1 MAAVNEAR
9 RRVSERYG
17 FTDEEMWQIATITAQ
32 LNILPG
38 IRARIKDSVAAV
50 EQALE
55 TAIWATPA
63 YRERVLR
70 YQQQRRSDYS
80 EEFRID
86 TTLPAEERLF

>member
-1 MAAVNEAR
+1 
-9 RRVSERYG
+9 
-17 FTDEEMWQIATITAQ
+17 MWQIATITAQ

-80 EEFRID
+80 EEFRFE
-86 TTLPAEERLF
+86 TTLPAERGEVRRVGAIILGHMSQNRNSGMV